1 MIRRLARQ
9 QLPATL
15 GWGIGLALVAAA
27 ISGISIF
34 VNGYAVR
41 QLPDAAVY
49 TTVKNGIAAVILVAL
64 AAATLRPAEVR
75 AVPRRDWGWL
85 ALIGVVGGSVPFV
98 LFFTGLAAAS
108 APSAAFIQKTLFV
121 WVAVLAVP
129 LLGERLGWLQVAGL
143 GVLLAGQA
151 VILQPTGIVWG
162 TGETLIAAATLL
174 WAVETIVVAR
184 VLRRVPGQVV
194 ASARLGLGL
203 VILVGYLI
211 ATGRL
216 TIVAELGVEQWRWA
230 LVTGVLL
237 AGYVATWFGAL
248 RRAPASAVTAILV
261 LGAPVTAA
269 LAAAQAGG
277 AAMTTALG
285 GQALILAAGGGVAA
299 LALRNRSFG
308 SEPTAEPATASA
320 KV

>member
-1 MIRRLARQ
+1 MIRRLARRE
-9 QLPATL
+9 LPATL
-15 GWGIGLALVAAA
+15 GWGIGLAVVAAA
-27 ISGISIF
+27 ISGVSIF
-34 VNGYAVR
+34 LNGYAVR

-49 TTVKNGIAAVILVAL
+49 TTVKNGIATVILVAL
-64 AAATLRPAEVR
+64 AAATLRPAGVR
-75 AVPRRDWGWL
+75 AIPRRDWGWL

-98 LFFTGLAAAS
+98 LFFTGLAEAS

-143 GVLLAGQA
+143 GVLIAGQA
-151 VILQPTGIVWG
+151 LILQPAGIVWG

-174 WAVETIVVAR
+174 WAVETIVIAR

-194 ASARLGLGL
+194 ASARLGIGL
-203 VILVGYLI
+203 VVLVGYLI

-216 TIVAELGVEQWRWA
+216 SIVAGLGVEQWRWA
-230 LVTGVLL
+230 LITGVLL

-269 LAAAQAGG
+269 LAAVQAGG
-277 AAMTTALG
+277 VAMSPSLG
-285 GQALILAAGGGVAA
+285 GQTLVLAAGAGLAA
-299 LALRNRSFG
+299 LALRGGAPGR
-308 SEPTAEPATASA
+308 EPTAEPATASTRL
-320 KV
+320 